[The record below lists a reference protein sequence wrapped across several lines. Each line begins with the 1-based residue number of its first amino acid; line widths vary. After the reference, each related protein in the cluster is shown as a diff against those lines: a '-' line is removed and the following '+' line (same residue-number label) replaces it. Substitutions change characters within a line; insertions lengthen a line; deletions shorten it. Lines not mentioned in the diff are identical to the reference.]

1 MVYIFNKEGSMQNKD
16 VEFVLLQTVNYKH
29 LNFLSS

>member
-1 MVYIFNKEGSMQNKD
+1 MVYIFNRYGSMQNKE

-29 LNFLSS
+29 QNFLSS